1 MQWHQL
7 DCMQTICTSLQTDSH
22 THHSIFTDRMLFLMP
37 MNSVKALKALNGLHV
52 KWLLYR
58 RVYMCVVSVA
68 VVCIIVMICNET
80 SVRRLFAVITVAAA
94 ACRWRGAKSILT
106 DGLQQFAVDQPCRC
120 WKPPWSDSDIHAH
133 THTCLFNGPFSGTTQ
148 VSRYQKGETSLD
160 FTEARDSEWQ

>member
-1 MQWHQL
+1 
-7 DCMQTICTSLQTDSH
+7 MQTICTSLQTDSH
-22 THHSIFTDRMLFLMP
+22 THHSIFTDRMLFLTP
-37 MNSVKALKALNGLHV
+37 VNSVKALKALNGLHV

-133 THTCLFNGPFSGTTQ
+133 THTHAHLTALFPGLP
-148 VSRYQKGETSLD
+148 R
-160 FTEARDSEWQ
+160 